1 MKKIAFIGVVFL
13 GVLAFSAS
21 AETSIRAGKP
31 ATAARLNIGQNDG
44 DAIAQLALGLEY
56 AVIPHLSVGA
66 GYVYVDGIDP
76 LQEHGLDLSLKGYLF
91 ERELDLYADLGSQFY
106 MKDGIDTV
114 LTVKIGLEWQSPF
127 GLFCAGEGGVE
138 LEGSNWG
145 YLYGLRIGY
154 RF

>member
-1 MKKIAFIGVVFL
+1 MKKIAFIGVFFL
-13 GVLAFSAS
+13 LFLALAAS
-21 AETSIRAGKP
+21 AETPIRAGKL
-31 ATAARLNIGQNDG
+31 ATAARLNSGQNDG
-44 DAIAQLALGLEY
+44 DAIAQLALGVEY

-91 ERELDLYADLGSQFY
+91 ERELDLYADLGSQLY
-106 MKDGIDTV
+106 LENSINMLVTLKT
-114 LTVKIGLEWQSPF
+114 GLEWQSPF
-127 GLFCAGEGGVE
+127 GLFCAGEGGVV
-138 LEGSNWG
+138 LDASSWG